1 MARGMLPLEGD
12 QLNDT
17 PLIEARHLT
26 KLFTV
31 GAGFLK
37 ERRTIRAV
45 DDVSFSVNEGEN
57 VALVGESGCG
67 KSTLGR
73 LTLGLLNPTSGFLLY
88 RGKNIS
94 TMDRKEFREFR
105 RNAQIIHQDP
115 YSSINP
121 VRTIFQSL
129 APAMIQNKIVHN
141 KREAFERAAEILSLV
156 GLTPPEDFLRRYPSR
171 MSGGQMQRVIL
182 ARAVAVNPDYVV
194 ADEAV
199 SMLDA
204 SLRLGALDLML
215 DLQKKFGLSY
225 LFITHDFAITRYFV
239 KKGGGK
245 IMVMYLGSLV
255 EVGGGDSVVQKPLH
269 PYTQA
274 LLAAIP
280 IPDPKLTREREL
292 PKLRSLDVPK
302 LTDVPSGCKFHTRCP
317 YAEKVC
323 EDKVPELRDVT
334 GRLVACHFAERFT

>member
-1 MARGMLPLEGD
+1 M
-12 QLNDT
+12 
-17 PLIEARHLT
+17 
-26 KLFTV
+26 
-31 GAGFLK
+31 
-37 ERRTIRAV
+37 IRAV

-73 LTLGLLNPTSGFLLY
+73 LTLGLLKPTSGFLLY
-88 RGKNIS
+88 RGKDVWI
-94 TMDRKEFREFR
+94 MDRKGSREFR

-121 VRTIFQSL
+121 VRTIFQSIT
-129 APAMIQNKIVHN
+129 PAMIQNKIVHN

-182 ARAVAVNPDYVV
+182 ARAVAVNPEYVV

-255 EVGGGDSVVQKPLH
+255 EVGGGDSVVQKPIH

-280 IPDPKLTREREL
+280 IPDPKLTRERAL

-323 EDKVPELRDVT
+323 EDKVPELREVT
-334 GRLVACHFAERFT
+334 GRLVACHFAEKFT